1 MAAYIGP
8 ERRKGQRR
16 DPKRQHVRISND
28 ERRGRLGEDRR
39 QEALAGVIVGLTA
52 EDMLKLADLW
62 KLYEAQPRRRTTV
75 SGFGPRYSNP
85 DKGTT

>member
-16 DPKRQHVRISND
+16 GSGLVTNFGETHDI
-28 ERRGRLGEDRR
+28 ERRTTERR
-39 QEALAGVIVGLTA
+39 QEALAGVIAGLTA

-62 KLYEAQPRRRTTV
+62 KLHEAQPHRRTTV
-75 SGFGPRYSNP
+75 SGFGPGYSNP